1 MPMPI
6 AERREQALQL
16 LVPIIINRHFQVG
29 GSAWTIHSSCVVAEQ
44 SDSDSDIVALPA
56 LSLVG

>member
-29 GSAWTIHSSCVVAEQ
+29 GSAWTIHSSCVVTEQ
-44 SDSDSDIVALPA
+44 SDIVALPA
-56 LSLVG
+56 VSLVG

>member
-1 MPMPI
+1 MPI

-29 GSAWTIHSSCVVAEQ
+29 GSAWTIHSSCVVTEQ
-44 SDSDSDIVALPA
+44 SDIVALPA
-56 LSLVG
+56 VSLVG